1 MDQTRN
7 PELSPELFAERTAQ
21 FFDTYQLPPFT
32 TVEEAVNFVMV
43 MDTLVDAICE
53 SMKQLEMSYTPE
65 TILIFGSP
73 LGEAMRMIF
82 QAVWIFSPK
91 QDRWVLTFETPSGDR
106 MELNVFN
113 KLEKRIDNGME
124 DSITYYLQGMTK
136 ILLEGTI

>member
-7 PELSPELFAERTAQ
+7 PELSPELFAQRTAQ
-21 FFDTYQLPPFT
+21 FFETYQLPPFT

-43 MDTLVDAICE
+43 MDTLVDAICD

-73 LGEAMRMIF
+73 LGEAMRKIF
-82 QAVWIFSPK
+82 QAVWIFSPA
-91 QDRWVLTFETPSGDR
+91 QDRWVLAFETPKGEM

-124 DSITYYLQGMTK
+124 DSITYFLQGTTK
-136 ILLEGTI
+136 MLVDGAV